1 MSIPLPPLPDYVRLA
16 AALGPV
22 AANQL
27 CVTKWKDG
35 IDIEVPCGDVDQM
48 FRARDQEIVRCVLQA
63 AAKVAEGD
71 PMIGFDRNFAIGDA
85 IRALEFTHHE

>member
-1 MSIPLPPLPDYVRLA
+1 MSIPLPPLPTPNYIKA
-16 AALGPV
+16 HHMTSEAL
-22 AANQL
+22 
-27 CVTKWKDG
+27 
-35 IDIEVPCGDVDQM
+35 
-48 FRARDQEIVRCVLQA
+48 RARDQEIVRCVLEA